1 VKAYT
6 VILSPDP
13 NAGGYAVMVPAM
25 PGALTEAESRAE
37 ALERIRSVIATWL
50 EIAAADGYA
59 PRDETPEFIAREVAS
74 VLEDRSAEGWDWA
87 VELATVYPAA
97 RAAA

>member
-1 VKAYT
+1 MRPYT

-13 NAGGYAVMVPAM
+13 HAGGYAVIVPAM
-25 PGALTEAESRAE
+25 PGALTEAETRAD
-37 ALERIRSVIATWL
+37 AIERIGEVMATWL

-59 PRDETPEFIAREVAS
+59 PRDETPELIAREIAL

-97 RAAA
+97 SVAA